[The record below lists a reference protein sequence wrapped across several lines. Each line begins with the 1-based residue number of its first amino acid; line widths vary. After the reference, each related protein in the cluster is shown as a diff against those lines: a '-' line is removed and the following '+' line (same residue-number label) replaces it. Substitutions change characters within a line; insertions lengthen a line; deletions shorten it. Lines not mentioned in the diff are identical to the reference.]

1 MVGSS
6 FGLDVAELVRADTA
20 ASAAAA
26 TTGAGAAA
34 GAARTD
40 AHHDQHKRIEP
51 DDIDLDELSH
61 RLYDRIR
68 SRLRLELL
76 LDRER
81 AGLLSDFR

>member
-1 MVGSS
+1 MDLS
-6 FGLDVAELVRADTA
+6 ELTKDETEAGDKP
-20 ASAAAA
+20 
-26 TTGAGAAA
+26 GAG
-34 GAARTD
+34 GKKD
-40 AHHDQHKRIEP
+40 DKHHDQHKKIEP
-51 DDIDLDELSH
+51 DEIDLDELGH